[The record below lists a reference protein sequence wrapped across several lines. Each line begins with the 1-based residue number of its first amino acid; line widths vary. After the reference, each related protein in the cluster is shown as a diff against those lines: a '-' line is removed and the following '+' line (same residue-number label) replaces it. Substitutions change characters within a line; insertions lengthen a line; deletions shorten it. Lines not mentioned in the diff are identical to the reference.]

1 MLFEYERFMKIT
13 LPIALT
19 LSRIAV
25 TPIIL
30 ALLIPN
36 RLSLNIL
43 AALLFMAA
51 SITDYFDGYYARK
64 LNLVSN
70 LGKFLDPIADKILVS
85 ALLIYLVSKGTID
98 PWMVILFVTRDTLV
112 GGIRSIAAAENLII
126 DAKATGKWKA
136 ALQMIALPLVML
148 GPIPWDV
155 HNRISLEVLD
165 RVNAFGGPQVNAEN
179 LLLFPNQ
186 FLGWSLLW
194 LSVILSLKSGYD
206 YFMGYIDSKKGQL

>member
-1 MLFEYERFMKIT
+1 MKIT